1 VRIDVLTIFPQLFEP
16 FLRTGIL
23 GRAIADGL
31 AAVAVRD
38 LREFTHDRHRSVDD
52 APYGGGPGMVMRPEP
67 LVEAI
72 EALAGPASE
81 GGPRQIARSALVILL
96 SPQGERLDQAS
107 LAALARREHLVL
119 VCGRYEGVDQ
129 RAIDLAVDLELSIGD
144 YVLSGGEVP
153 AMAVIEGV
161 VRLLPGAV
169 GNPDSVRGD
178 SFAAGILEG
187 PQYTR
192 PPVFRGLAVPEVLV
206 SGEPR
211 GRGEVARGARPG
223 HHPAPP
229 TGPARGARRGRVM
242 KSIDAV
248 HRDSLRKD
256 LPAFRSGDT
265 VRVHV
270 KIAEGD
276 KERIQVFEGI
286 VIQRRGGGHGAT
298 FTVRKIS
305 AGVGVERIF
314 PLESPNV
321 AKLEIKS
328 RGHVRRSRLYYLRE
342 LTGKKARLREKV
354 RDVAALNVLVGAEGE
369 VGTAAE
375 ALADAPA
382 PAPGAEDETPAP

>member
-1 VRIDVLTIFPQLFEP
+1 
-16 FLRTGIL
+16 
-23 GRAIADGL
+23 
-31 AAVAVRD
+31 
-38 LREFTHDRHRSVDD
+38 
-52 APYGGGPGMVMRPEP
+52 
-67 LVEAI
+67 
-72 EALAGPASE
+72 
-81 GGPRQIARSALVILL
+81 
-96 SPQGERLDQAS
+96 
-107 LAALARREHLVL
+107 
-119 VCGRYEGVDQ
+119 
-129 RAIDLAVDLELSIGD
+129 
-144 YVLSGGEVP
+144 
-153 AMAVIEGV
+153 
-161 VRLLPGAV
+161 
-169 GNPDSVRGD
+169 
-178 SFAAGILEG
+178 
-187 PQYTR
+187 
-192 PPVFRGLAVPEVLV
+192 
-206 SGEPR
+206 
-211 GRGEVARGARPG
+211 
-223 HHPAPP
+223 
-229 TGPARGARRGRVM
+229 M

-375 ALADAPA
+375 ALPDAPEPA
-382 PAPGAEDETPAP
+382 PATETPAS